1 MSGYKK
7 NPAIMEGDEGEPCH
21 QIEYDYALMEWI
33 SHQRKAAQA
42 QRKPSLCFFPDVS
55 AVQVTIERM
64 GAGMGL
70 AQPTIDLAIERL
82 NVYAILSRQEDGWE
96 RTKRTRIKHR
106 QCAQDNP
113 ELWQASDLL
122 VMAYI
127 MDHQARRKDAL
138 EFGSSLNADDR
149 KGLN

>member
-1 MSGYKK
+1 MSRYKK
-7 NPAIMEGDEGEPCH
+7 KPAITEGDEGEPSH
-21 QIEYDYALMEWI
+21 QIEYDYALMEWVA
-33 SHQRKAAQA
+33 HQDAAA
-42 QRKPSLCFFPDVS
+42 RVQRKPSLYFFPDVS
-55 AVQVTIERM
+55 AAQVTIERA

-96 RTKRTRIKHR
+96 RTRRTRIRHR

-113 ELWQASDLL
+113 ELWQASDVL

-127 MDHQARRKDAL
+127 VDHQAQRKDAL
-138 EFGSSLNADDR
+138 EFGASLNPNDR
-149 KGLN
+149 KDLN